1 MAERPPTATQRH
13 RFWRRTAS
21 LAAVL
26 GLTWAGGASAQVTT
40 GGAGPKASA
49 DLSSTTVIT
58 PMKAEPKPLPVAIKP
73 EQPKPEPAVTVK
85 PGMPKPEQPVAIK
98 PEVPKPEQPKAEP
111 PKAPDKR
118 AIDRTQYV
126 EPLPAVPALPVGPE
140 LTTVPEPPAPAKPA
154 VPLPGAA
161 LPPTTPLPGATPP
174 PLVVPPVPV
183 SVIPPVMPG
192 PAVPVGMGPPSTA
205 PTTQPIA
212 LQPVPMVQP
221 KPEDTKTQPVPMPLP
236 GDKTQPLPQPKPFPD
251 DHIRLPLL
259 GGPLGSTPVPTEED
273 LAQFRQFI
281 DGVIDPKNTL
291 DVIEGR
297 SRLLLLKEVP
307 TQFQLV
313 DPTVVSANQL
323 NDPKQFSILGRK
335 PGTTVLNLWF
345 KDPKDAKKEVILSYL
360 VRVLPDPEAK
370 ARLERVY
377 KALEEEINQHFPKSR
392 VRLTLV
398 GDKLMVS
405 GQAHDIYDAFEIMRV
420 ARTNAPGGDQRRN
433 PRPPVNQVGASLPNP
448 LDPTNPTGTPGQSSY
463 VLEGGDNVVNNMR
476 IVGEHQVLLRV
487 TVAEVNRA
495 AARSIGVNFS
505 FINNAGTTVFS
516 NNTGGLLGSGGNL
529 LVNLDNGQVPL
540 AIQALRTLNYARS
553 LAEPNLTALNGQPA
567 YFLAGGQFP
576 VPVIGGV
583 GQQGLLGGGL
593 QGVQF
598 VPFGVQLTFTPYITD
613 RDRIR
618 LNMFATVSTRD
629 TNTGTNIGGA
639 NVPGLSA
646 RTFSTTVEMREGQTM
661 AVAGLIQNNIG
672 AESSRVPFFGDL
684 PYLGRL
690 LSLDRTS
697 SGEQELV
704 VLVTPELVHPLNQ
717 NELLPLPG
725 SDLYE
730 PSDLEFYLR
739 GRLESRRSED
749 YRAPVRTD
757 WERMLSY
764 RRCEKLYISGP
775 TGHVE
780 GVFNRPLTAPTLGK

>member
-1 MAERPPTATQRH
+1 MAERTPTATQRH
-13 RFWRRTAS
+13 RFWRRTAT

-26 GLTWAGGASAQVTT
+26 GLAWGGEASAQVTT

-49 DLSSTTVIT
+49 TLNTAKDSFA
-58 PMKAEPKPLPVAIKP
+58 PPKKAEPKPLPVAIKP
-73 EQPKPEPAVTVK
+73 EP
-85 PGMPKPEQPVAIK
+85 
-98 PEVPKPEQPKAEP
+98 PKAEP
-111 PKAPDKR
+111 VKPGAGKGT
-118 AIDRTQYV
+118 AIDRTQYA
-126 EPLPAVPALPVGPE
+126 EPFPAVPPLPIGPE
-140 LTTVPEPPAPAKPA
+140 LTAVPEPPAAPKQPAI
-154 VPLPGAA
+154 
-161 LPPTTPLPGATPP
+161 PPVAQPSFPT
-174 PLVVPPVPV
+174 VPV
-183 SVIPPVMPG
+183 SVIPPVVPG
-192 PAVPVGMGPPSTA
+192 PATPSPFALPPTA

-212 LQPVPMVQP
+212 LQPAPQP
-221 KPEDTKTQPVPMPLP
+221 QPQPMPGGAKEQPMPMPPPGGGGGTQLP
-236 GDKTQPLPQPKPFPD
+236 PPKPFPD
-251 DHIRLPLL
+251 DKIRLPYL
-259 GGPLGSTPVPTEED
+259 GGPVGTTPTPTEEE
-273 LAQFRQFI
+273 LKKFRQFI
-281 DGVIDPKNTL
+281 DGVVDPTNTL

-297 SRLLLLKEVP
+297 ARLLLFKDVP
-307 TQFQLV
+307 AQFQLV

-323 NDPKQFSILGRK
+323 NDPKQMSVLGRK
-335 PGTTVLNLWF
+335 AGTTVLNLWF
-345 KDPKDAKKEVILSYL
+345 KDPADPKKEVILSYL

-377 KALEEEINQHFPKSR
+377 KALEEEINKAFPKSR

-398 GDKLMVS
+398 GDKLMVT
-405 GQAHDIYDAFEIMRV
+405 GQAHDVYDATEIMRV
-420 ARTNAPGGDQRRN
+420 LRTNAPGGNQQRN
-433 PRPPVNQVGASLPNP
+433 PHPPINQVGTLPGNP
-448 LDPTNPTGTPGQSSY
+448 LDPTNPTGTPGQDAY
-463 VLEGGDNVVNNMR
+463 VLEGGDNVINNMR

-495 AARSIGVNFS
+495 AARSIGVNFALV
-505 FINNAGTTVFS
+505 NNQGIPVFS
-516 NNTGGLLGSGGNL
+516 NTTGGLLRGGGGNL

-540 AIQALRTLNYARS
+540 AISALRTLNYARS

-567 YFLAGGQFP
+567 FFLAGGQFP
-576 VPVIGGV
+576 VPVLGGV
-583 GQQGLLGGGL
+583 GQTGFGGSGL

-629 TNTGTNIGGA
+629 NNAGANIAGA
-639 NVPGLSA
+639 NVPGLNA

-672 AESSRVPFFGDL
+672 AGSNRVPFFGDL

-690 LSLDRTS
+690 LSLDRTQA
-697 SGEQELV
+697 GEQELV

-730 PSDLEFYLR
+730 PGDLEFYFR

-749 YRAPVRTD
+749 YRSPVRTD

>member
-1 MAERPPTATQRH
+1 MAERTPTATQRH
-13 RFWRRTAS
+13 RFWRRTAP

-26 GLTWAGGASAQVTT
+26 GLAWAGGSFAQVTT

-49 DLSSTTVIT
+49 AVNSARGSLAPSKKAEPEPLPVAVR
-58 PMKAEPKPLPVAIKP
+58 PEPKKAEVKPEPKAEAKAEPKAVAKAAPP
-73 EQPKPEPAVTVK
+73 EEPRPAPET
-85 PGMPKPEQPVAIK
+85 
-98 PEVPKPEQPKAEP
+98 
-111 PKAPDKR
+111 R
-118 AIDRTQYV
+118 AIDRTQYA
-126 EPLPAVPALPVGPE
+126 EPFPAVPPLPVGPE
-140 LTTVPEPPAPAKPA
+140 LSTVPEPPAPRPGGEGQQPSAPPVQSAIPPVTLPA
-154 VPLPGAA
+154 FPA
-161 LPPTTPLPGATPP
+161 
-174 PLVVPPVPV
+174 VPV
-183 SVIPPVMPG
+183 SVIPPVVPG
-192 PAVPVGMGPPSTA
+192 PATPSPFAMPPTA
-205 PTTQPIA
+205 PTTQPVS
-212 LQPVPMVQP
+212 LQPVPQP
-221 KPEDTKTQPVPMPLP
+221 QPMPGETKEQPMPMPPP
-236 GDKTQPLPQPKPFPD
+236 GGGGAQQLPQPKPFPD
-251 DHIRLPLL
+251 DRIRLPYL
-259 GGPLGSTPVPTEED
+259 GGPLGTTPTPSDEE
-273 LAQFRQFI
+273 LKKFRQFI
-281 DGVIDPKNTL
+281 DGVVDPTNTL

-297 SRLLLLKEVP
+297 ARLLLFKDVP
-307 TQFQLV
+307 AQFQLV

-323 NDPKQFSILGRK
+323 NDPKQMSILGRK
-335 PGTTVLNLWF
+335 AGTTVLNLWF
-345 KDPKDAKKEVILSYL
+345 KDPADPKKEVILSYL

-377 KALEEEINQHFPKSR
+377 KALEAEINTHFPKSR

-398 GDKLMVS
+398 GDKLMVT
-405 GQAHDIYDAFEIMRV
+405 GQAHDVYDATEIMRV
-420 ARTNAPGGDQRRN
+420 LRTNAPGGNQQRN
-433 PRPPVNQVGASLPNP
+433 PRPPINQVGTSAPNP
-448 LDPTNPTGTPGQSSY
+448 FDPTNPTGTPGQDAY
-463 VLEGGDNVVNNMR
+463 VLEGGDNVINNMR

-495 AARSIGVNFS
+495 AARSIGVNFAV
-505 FINNAGTTVFS
+505 INNQGIPVIS
-516 NNTGGLLGSGGNL
+516 NNTGNLLRSGGGNL

-553 LAEPNLTALNGQPA
+553 LAEPNLTAMNGQPA
-567 YFLAGGQFP
+567 FFLAGGQFP
-576 VPVIGGV
+576 VPVLGGV
-583 GQQGLLGGGL
+583 GQVGGGLGGFGGGL

-618 LNMFATVSTRD
+618 LNMYATVSTRD
-629 TNTGTNIGGA
+629 NNAGANIGGA
-639 NVPGLSA
+639 NVPGLNA

-672 AESSRVPFFGDL
+672 MQSDRVPFLGDL

-690 LSLDRTS
+690 LSLDRTTA
-697 SGEQELV
+697 GEQELV

-739 GRLESRRSED
+739 ARLESRRSED
-749 YRAPVRTD
+749 YRSPVRTD

>member
-1 MAERPPTATQRH
+1 MADRTPTATLRC
-13 RFWRRTAS
+13 RFWRRTAP

-26 GLTWAGGASAQVTT
+26 GLAWVGTASAQVTT
-40 GGAGPKASA
+40 HGGGPKAVA
-49 DLSSTTVIT
+49 GLRATAATAVKEAT
-58 PMKAEPKPLPVAIKP
+58 KPPQPKPLPPSLTAKPAEPKVVAAKA
-73 EQPKPEPAVTVK
+73 EEPKV
-85 PGMPKPEQPVAIK
+85 
-98 PEVPKPEQPKAEP
+98 EVPP
-111 PKAPDKR
+111 PPAPPR
-118 AIDRTQYV
+118 ALDRTQFA
-126 EPLPAVPALPVGPE
+126 EPAKPVAVKPAPGPE
-140 LTTVPEPPAPAKPA
+140 LATVPEPPPIASSPK
-154 VPLPGAA
+154 
-161 LPPTTPLPGATPP
+161 
-174 PLVVPPVPV
+174 
-183 SVIPPVMPG
+183 PPVMPPAMPTTPTVPVSAVPSVTPG
-192 PAVPVGMGPPSTA
+192 PASPISL
-205 PTTQPIA
+205 PTMPANAAAQPIA
-212 LQPVPMVQP
+212 FQPAPMVQP
-221 KPEDTKTQPVPMPLP
+221 KPEEKTPQVP
-236 GDKTQPLPQPKPFPD
+236 QVQPKPDAGTQLPPPKVFPEGAV
-251 DHIRLPLL
+251 RLPLL
-259 GGPLGSTPVPTEED
+259 GGPVGTTPQPSEED
-273 LAQFRQFI
+273 LAKFRTFI
-281 DGVIDPKNTL
+281 DGLVDPMNTL

-297 SRLLLLKEVP
+297 ARLLLLKEVP

-313 DPTVVSANQL
+313 DPTVISANQL
-323 NDPKQFSILGRK
+323 NDPKQFSVLGKK

-345 KDPKDAKKEVILSYL
+345 KDPKDEKKEVILSYL

-377 KALEEEINQHFPKSR
+377 KALEEEINKAFPKSR

-405 GQAHDIYDAFEIMRV
+405 GQAHDIYDASEIMRV
-420 ARTNAPGGDQRRN
+420 LRSNAPGGGGNQGQIQR
-433 PRPPVNQVGASLPNP
+433 PLVNTVGATAPNP

-463 VLEGGDNVVNNMR
+463 ILDGGANVINNMR
-476 IVGEHQVLLRV
+476 VVGEHQVLLRV

-505 FINNAGTTVFS
+505 VINNQGINVFS
-516 NNTGGLLGSGGNL
+516 NTTGNINAGNL

-540 AIQALRTLNYARS
+540 AINALRTLNYARS

-567 YFLAGGQFP
+567 FFLAGGQFP
-576 VPVIGGV
+576 VPVLGGV
-583 GQQGLLGGGL
+583 GQFGGGGLGGGFGGGL

-598 VPFGVQLTFTPYITD
+598 VPFGVQLTFTPFITD

-618 LNMFATVSTRD
+618 LTMFATVSTRD
-629 TNTGTNIGGA
+629 NNAGANIGGA
-639 NVPGLSA
+639 NVPGLNA

-672 AESSRVPFFGDL
+672 ADSQRVPFLGDL

-690 LSLDRTS
+690 LSLDRTT

-725 SDLYE
+725 SDVYE
-730 PSDLEFYLR
+730 PGDLEFYLR

-749 YRAPVRTD
+749 YRASVRTD
-757 WERMLSY
+757 WDRMLAY

-780 GVFNRPLTAPTLGK
+780 GVFNRPLTAPTIGK

>member
-1 MAERPPTATQRH
+1 MTEGPATATLRR
-13 RFWRRTAS
+13 RFWRRIAP
-21 LAAVL
+21 LVAVL
-26 GLTWAGGASAQVTT
+26 GVAWVGAASAQVTT

-49 DLSSTTVIT
+49 GLRATSVDVVVVK
-58 PMKAEPKPLPVAIKP
+58 PDAEPKPLPPSA
-73 EQPKPEPAVTVK
+73 EPKPLPASIAAKADESKKESVK
-85 PGMPKPEQPVAIK
+85 ADR
-98 PEVPKPEQPKAEP
+98 PKAEEVKP
-111 PKAPDKR
+111 PEMR
-118 AIDRTQYV
+118 AVDRTQYV
-126 EPLPAVPALPVGPE
+126 SPPRVAEPSIGPE
-140 LTTVPEPPAPAKPA
+140 LNTIPEPPPLSPKQPSTQELIAAPK
-154 VPLPGAA
+154 
-161 LPPTTPLPGATPP
+161 PPTAPP
-174 PLVVPPVPV
+174 PQAPPTPSVPV
-183 SVIPPVMPG
+183 SIVPPVMPG
-192 PAVPVGMGPPSTA
+192 PATPFMG
-205 PTTQPIA
+205 TQPIA

-221 KPEDTKTQPVPMPLP
+221 KPDEKAPQVPMVQPKP
-236 GDKTQPLPQPKPFPD
+236 DDPRGNPLPQPKPLFPED
-251 DHIRLPLL
+251 KVRLPLL
-259 GGPLGSTPVPTEED
+259 GGPLGTTPTPTEED
-273 LAQFRQFI
+273 LAKFRMFI
-281 DGVIDPKNTL
+281 DGLVDPMNTL

-297 SRLLLLKEVP
+297 ARLLLLKEVP
-307 TQFQLV
+307 AQFQLV
-313 DPTVVSANQL
+313 DPTVISANQL
-323 NDPKQFSILGRK
+323 TDPKQFSVLGKK

-345 KDPKDAKKEVILSYL
+345 KDPKDPKKEIILSYL

-377 KALEEEINQHFPKSR
+377 KALEEEVNKAFPKSR

-405 GQAHDIYDAFEIMRV
+405 GQAHDIYDATEIMRV
-420 ARTNAPGGDQRRN
+420 VRSNAPGQDSGNRNRN
-433 PRPPVNQVGASLPNP
+433 PKPPVNTVGASLPNP
-448 LDPTNPTGTPGQSSY
+448 FDPTNPTGTPGQSSY
-463 VLEGGDNVVNNMR
+463 ILDGGDNVINNMR
-476 IVGEHQVLLRV
+476 VVGEHQVLLRV

-505 FINNAGTTVFS
+505 VTNNQGITVFQ
-516 NNTGGLLGSGGNL
+516 NTTGNLLNAGGNL

-576 VPVIGGV
+576 VPVLGGIGQTG
-583 GQQGLLGGGL
+583 GGLLGNGNGL

-618 LNMFATVSTRD
+618 LSMFATVSTRD
-629 TNTGTNIGGA
+629 NNAGANIAGA
-639 NVPGLSA
+639 NVPGLNA

-672 AESSRVPFFGDL
+672 MQSDRVPFFGDL

-690 LSLDRTS
+690 LSLDRTT

-780 GVFNRPLTAPTLGK
+780 GVFNRPLTAPAIGK

>member
-1 MAERPPTATQRH
+1 MSDRTPHSTLRS
-13 RFWRRTAS
+13 RFWRRTACA
-21 LAAVL
+21 AAVL
-26 GLTWAGGASAQVTT
+26 GLAWAGDAGAQVTT
-40 GGAGPKASA
+40 GGAGPTATA
-49 DLSSTTVIT
+49 GLRGT
-58 PMKAEPKPLPVAIKP
+58 PTAPKPVEPKPLPPSVTAKP
-73 EQPKPEPAVTVK
+73 AEKLVPAKAEEPK
-85 PGMPKPEQPVAIK
+85 I
-98 PEVPKPEQPKAEP
+98 EVPP
-111 PKAPDKR
+111 PPPSV
-118 AIDRTQYV
+118 IDRTPVAPPPQAV
-126 EPLPAVPALPVGPE
+126 TPVAPPPAKTEPVAGPQ
-140 LTTVPEPPAPAKPA
+140 LSTVPEPPPLTTAPKPPAAPA
-154 VPLPGAA
+154 
-161 LPPTTPLPGATPP
+161 TPVAPN
-174 PLVVPPVPV
+174 VPV
-183 SVIPPVMPG
+183 SIIPPVMPG
-192 PAVPVGMGPPSTA
+192 PASTVPI
-205 PTTQPIA
+205 TQPVS

-221 KPEDTKTQPVPMPLP
+221 KPEDKAPQVPVPMV
-236 GDKTQPLPQPKPFPD
+236 QPKPEGTQLPPPKVFPEGAV
-251 DHIRLPLL
+251 RLPLL
-259 GGPLGSTPVPTEED
+259 GGPVGTTPQATEED
-273 LAQFRQFI
+273 LKKFRQFI
-281 DGVIDPKNTL
+281 DGVIDPMSTL

-297 SRLLLLKEVP
+297 ARLLMLKEVP

-313 DPTVVSANQL
+313 DPTVVSSNQL
-323 NDPKQFSILGRK
+323 NDPKQFSVLGRK

-345 KDPKDAKKEVILSYL
+345 KDPKDDKKEVILSYL

-377 KALEEEINQHFPKSR
+377 KALEEEINKAFPKSR

-405 GQAHDIYDAFEIMRV
+405 GQAHDIYDASEIMRV
-420 ARTNAPGGDQRRN
+420 LRSNAPGGDNNNRIQR
-433 PRPPVNQVGASLPNP
+433 PQVNTVAATAGNP
-448 LDPTNPTGTPGQSSY
+448 LDPTNPTGTPGQSNY
-463 VLEGGDNVVNNMR
+463 VLDGGANVINNMR

-495 AARSIGVNFS
+495 AARSIGVNFAV
-505 FINNAGTTVFS
+505 INNQGIPVFT
-516 NNTGGLLGSGGNL
+516 NRTGGLLGTGGNL

-540 AIQALRTLNYARS
+540 AINALRTLNYARS

-567 YFLAGGQFP
+567 FFLAGGQFP
-576 VPVIGGV
+576 VPV
-583 GQQGLLGGGL
+583 LGGIGQTGGGLGGGLGNGL

-618 LNMFATVSTRD
+618 LTMFATVSTRD
-629 TNTGTNIGGA
+629 NNAGANIAGA
-639 NVPGLSA
+639 NVPGLNA

-672 AESSRVPFFGDL
+672 AQSDRVPFLGDL

-730 PSDLEFYLR
+730 PGDLEFYLR

-749 YRAPVRTD
+749 YRAAVRTD
-757 WERMLSY
+757 WERMMSY

-780 GVFNRPLTAPTLGK
+780 GVFNRPLTAPTIGK